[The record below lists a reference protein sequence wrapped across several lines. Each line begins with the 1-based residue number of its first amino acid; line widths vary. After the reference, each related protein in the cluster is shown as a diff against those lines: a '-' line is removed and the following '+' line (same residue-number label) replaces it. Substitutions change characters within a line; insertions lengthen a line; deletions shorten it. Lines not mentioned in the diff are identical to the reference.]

1 MEGKLKEEEY
11 DTENVTV
18 QIVEL
23 STDEIAKSNNWI
35 GANRPV
41 YEGDKSD
48 DGDSGSDDEEE
59 EEEEQIPGFTV
70 TSTKPSKKKPITE
83 VENTTEDGVAED
95 GTADDSKPKKKFK
108 KIPEEIKS
116 KRALGQYFAKRA
128 TNSLKHSKA
137 FQMKSKLESN
147 RNRKK
152 ARVEKEKRIKLQN
165 KREKHKKNTTR
176 GAKSKS
182 KTEKKMGRKHTK

>member
-23 STDEIAKSNNWI
+23 STDAIAKSNNWI

-41 YEGDKSD
+41 YEGDKCD
-48 DGDSGSDDEEE
+48 DEESGSDEEEE

-70 TSTKPSKKKPITE
+70 TSTKPSKKKFTTA
-83 VENTTEDGVAED
+83 VEKTTENGDAD
-95 GTADDSKPKKKFK
+95 GTVDENKPKKKFK

-137 FQMKSKLESN
+137 FQMKNKLEGN

-165 KREKHKKNTTR
+165 KREKHKKNS
-176 GAKSKS
+176 AKGTK
-182 KTEKKMGRKHTK
+182 KTKPEKKIRKHRK